1 MRDYGKVSPGFWTGK
16 TGKALKAK
24 GPEAVIVALYL
35 VTCQHANML
44 GLYYLSKAYIAVD
57 TPLGFEG
64 ACKGLQGA
72 CEAGFCRYDEDS
84 EVVWVVEMAEYQ
96 IADRLDAKDNRCKG
110 IQREYDALPENPFLA
125 PFYERYGEAF
135 HMTAMRGEPPKKE
148 RASKAPRKP
157 LRSQEQ
163 EQEQEQEQDQE
174 HEQEQEGGG
183 GRSRSAP
190 RTKSS
195 GALAFDAYSAAYQAR
210 YSVAPVSNV
219 KVRSQFAK
227 LVERIGADEAPQVAA
242 WFVGHNNGY
251 YVGRGHSVD
260 CLLSDAE
267 KLRTEWATGKRV
279 TATQAAQADRTQ
291 TNFDAFAPLLAEAH
305 QQEQLNGKH

>member
-1 MRDYGKVSPGFWTGK
+1 MRDYGKVAPGFWTGK

-44 GLYYLSKAYIAVD
+44 GLYYLSKTYIAVD

-96 IADRLDAKDNRCKG
+96 IAEQLDPKDNRCKG

-125 PFYERYGEAF
+125 PFYERYAKSF
-135 HMTAMRGEPPKKE
+135 HMTSMRGEPPKKE

-163 EQEQEQEQDQE
+163 EQEQEQEQK
-174 HEQEQEGGG
+174 QEQEGEAPRKRVAPPAIPRPDDVCESVWRDWTALRAKKRTTVSETAIEGAREEAAKAGLCLEAFLRIWVTRGSQGMEAAWIKPEERRAAQSFAERDREAGMQRWEEMTGRVHPDRQQQPGAVVIDLPPHQPIAIG
-183 GRSRSAP
+183 GRS
-190 RTKSS
+190 
-195 GALAFDAYSAAYQAR
+195 
-210 YSVAPVSNV
+210 
-219 KVRSQFAK
+219 
-227 LVERIGADEAPQVAA
+227 
-242 WFVGHNNGY
+242 
-251 YVGRGHSVD
+251 
-260 CLLSDAE
+260 
-267 KLRTEWATGKRV
+267 
-279 TATQAAQADRTQ
+279 
-291 TNFDAFAPLLAEAH
+291 
-305 QQEQLNGKH
+305 